1 MSKLILL
8 LFLGVLAFFFFKGFQ
23 RAAARRQGK
32 AQRPEAPERMVAC
45 ARCGVHLPESEALE
59 ADDGGRFCSE
69 EHRRLGAA

>member
-8 LFLGVLAFFFFKGFQ
+8 LLLGFLAYLVFKGL
-23 RAAARRQGK
+23 RRTASRRQEK
-32 AQRPEAPERMVAC
+32 AEKPLTPERMVAC

-59 ADDGGRFCSE
+59 GGDGKRFCSE

>member
-8 LFLGVLAFFFFKGFQ
+8 LFLGLLAYLVFKGFQ
-23 RAAARRQGK
+23 RAAARRGEQARK
-32 AQRPEAPERMVAC
+32 PQVPERMVAC

-59 ADDGGRFCSE
+59 GDGGRFCSE

>member
-8 LFLGVLAFFFFKGFQ
+8 LFLGLLAYLVFKGFQ
-23 RAAARRQGK
+23 RAASRRNGD
-32 AQRPEAPERMVAC
+32 ADRPKAPERMVAC

-59 ADDGGRFCSE
+59 GDGGRFCSE